1 MGCFDHF
8 EPDQDS
14 NPVEDTYRG
23 SIMMPS
29 PKRFATGIEPQQPS
43 PSLGGGL
50 RRSASM
56 PSMQKSR
63 SDYNRAVGEAL
74 ANSPKKGAINTADDI
89 AIMEKLL
96 SEL

>member
-1 MGCFDHF
+1 
-8 EPDQDS
+8 
-14 NPVEDTYRG
+14 
-23 SIMMPS
+23 
-29 PKRFATGIEPQQPS
+29 
-43 PSLGGGL
+43 
-50 RRSASM
+50 
-56 PSMQKSR
+56 MQKSR